1 MIINL
6 WSTPRT
12 GSVWYSNYLKQQYLG
27 SILVTEMFNQYHM
40 DIYHF
45 IHNGKVINS
54 HTYTKGSFYK
64 DYFID
69 NGTIAFKKVFGE
81 QIRSRNEEEAYR
93 IDLFNQIT
101 SDIPLILHNHVAPI
115 NDQIRQHLINI
126 AEKNIYIYR
135 KDKRAQLAS
144 YAIALSS
151 KQFAQFSD
159 EEETGIVDDINPVP
173 LENLISRIK
182 IWDQLPKQQVIAYE
196 DIEFFNK
203 YNWPKKQNKDYRV
216 RLSDNMISLINSLV
230 SKYEN
235 ENLTETLNSTT
246 DPNKLFYNTK

>member
-12 GSVWYSNYLKQQYLG
+12 GSVWYSNYLKQQYPG

-54 HTYTKGSFYK
+54 HTYTEGSFYK

-144 YAIALSS
+144 YAIAFSS
-151 KQFAQFSD
+151 KQFVQFSD
-159 EEETGIVDDINPVP
+159 KEETGVVDDIDPVP
-173 LENLISRIK
+173 LENLIGRIK
-182 IWDQLPKQQVIAYE
+182 IWDQLPKQQVVAYE

-230 SKYEN
+230 SEYEISS
-235 ENLTETLNSTT
+235 EYLNR
-246 DPNKLFYNTK
+246 Y